1 VILVVGGAG
10 YIGSHTNRLLDERGY
25 QTVVFDNL
33 ETGHADFVRWGKF
46 FQGDLRNIEDIRRCF
61 ASYPKIEAVIHFAA
75 YAYVG
80 ESVHEPQKYYHN
92 NVLGT
97 INLLTVMQ
105 EFRCQ
110 KIIFSSTCAT
120 YGVPIEMPITEKH
133 IQAPINPYGKTKYII
148 ELMLEDYEKAYGLH
162 YVVFRYFNAAGAS
175 RDGLIGE
182 DHTPE
187 THLIP
192 LVLDVA
198 LGKREFIEVF
208 GDDYDTAD
216 GSCIRDYI
224 HVEDL
229 ALAHVLGLEY
239 LQTSLTSNIFNLGN
253 GVGFSVKEII
263 ASVEKVVDQKIPTKL
278 TSRREGDPAK
288 LIGSFQKAK
297 EILGWE
303 PYYKT
308 IEDIIATAWNWHQ
321 KRIKK

>member
-1 VILVVGGAG
+1 MILVVGGAG

>member
-1 VILVVGGAG
+1 MILVVGGAG

-33 ETGHADFVRWGKF
+33 ETGHADFVQWGQF
-46 FQGDLRNIEDIRRCF
+46 FKGDLRNIEDIRRCF
-61 ASYPKIEAVIHFAA
+61 ALYPKIEAVIHFAA

-80 ESVHEPQKYYHN
+80 ESVHEPKKYYHN

-97 INLLTVMQ
+97 MNLLNVMQ
-105 EFRCQ
+105 EFHCQ

-120 YGVPIEMPITEKH
+120 YGVPMQTPITEKH
-133 IQAPINPYGKTKYII
+133 IQAPINPYGKTKYMI
-148 ELMLEDYEKAYGLH
+148 ELMLEDYARAYGLR
-162 YVVFRYFNAAGAS
+162 YVIFRYFNAAGAS
-175 RDGLIGE
+175 RDALIGE

-198 LGKREFIEVF
+198 LGKRECIEVF
-208 GDDYDTAD
+208 GDDYETVD
-216 GSCIRDYI
+216 GTCIRDYI

-239 LQTSLTSNIFNLGN
+239 LHTSTTSNIFNLGN
-253 GVGFSVKEII
+253 GIGFSVKEII
-263 ASVEKVVDQKIPTKL
+263 ASTEKVVGQKIPIKVAF
-278 TSRREGDPAK
+278 RREGDPAK

-303 PYYKT
+303 PSYKA

-321 KRIKK
+321 KRIKI